1 MTPRKEDSQMP
12 KTGGSD
18 SVPKKRSR
26 ATTPVAAA
34 PAAPSKTRTPVAHA
48 PSAPTR
54 GGQTAAQ
61 RLGAD
66 DEGRALLVV
75 FCLDGQRY
83 AVPLNRVQEIQQ
95 IVALADIPDGSS
107 SVVGMVNLRG
117 SMVPAIDLRVRLGLS
132 ATPWGLQT
140 PMVFCGSGDGVVAF
154 IVDSVEDVIEVA
166 ASAMQP
172 PSRIYELA
180 DMLLGVAMPENEP
193 VLVLD
198 VDKVIPPMDMTGE
211 AS

>member
-1 MTPRKEDSQMP
+1 MP
-12 KTGGSD
+12 KAAGSD
-18 SVPKKRSR
+18 ATPKKRSR
-26 ATTPVAAA
+26 AAA
-34 PAAPSKTRTPVAHA
+34 PGAESPVAPSKAKTPVV
-48 PSAPTR
+48 PV
-54 GGQTAAQ
+54 GGVRTAAQ
-61 RLGAD
+61 RIGAD
-66 DEGRALLVV
+66 DEERALLVV

-117 SMVPAIDLRVRLGLS
+117 SMVPAIDLRVRLGLP
-132 ATPWGLQT
+132 AKPWGLQT
-140 PMVFCGSGDGVVAF
+140 PMVFCAAGGGVVAF
-154 IVDSVEDVIEVA
+154 IVDSVEDVIEVS
-166 ASAMQP
+166 ASAIQP

-198 VDKVIPPMDMTGE
+198 VDKVIPPMAMTGE
-211 AS
+211 VS